1 MSDSDYLMLG
11 STGAPS
17 PPAGPLGRLAI
28 SGVNFLDAGKPWKY
42 RAVTAFTLLQDGF
55 TGINMPFLQWA
66 VGIGANTV
74 RVFGMWSVTGF
85 APWLVE
91 GYYSGFDQL
100 CARLA
105 ATGLRLHFVA
115 FTDQVPPLP
124 GNTDIRM
131 SDDQQNTHLRRIV
144 EIARE
149 YPNVLLEICN
159 EDWKNGG
166 IAGRFPREWFDGVLT
181 TRSSWEDGKTPLEA
195 GSVLDWTT
203 EHTPRGSQWE
213 RKAKNLLETSR
224 QGLGDFPATGKP
236 AIAGE
241 PERLQNAT
249 PRQYADYVAV
259 AELFASGACLHGD
272 GDTLQR
278 CRIPAD
284 DSVAR
289 AVAAV
294 WADPP
299 PADLAAI
306 GEYSRGQKDGQGTCP
321 LVHRD
326 RYDDD
331 GNEVEPSGSLR
342 TFAMLAG
349 NRATAV
355 VVSPGP
361 GWRLEPRNG
370 WRVVRSYGYAG
381 NTIDLEQ

>member
-1 MSDSDYLMLG
+1 VRL
-11 STGAPS
+11 ST
-17 PPAGPLGRLAI
+17 
-28 SGVNFLDAGKPWKY
+28 SGVSFLADGQSWKY
-42 RAVTAFTLLQDGF
+42 RAVTAFTALQDRFVENDLGD
-55 TGINMPFLQWA
+55 FLTWA
-66 VGIGANTV
+66 VALGANTV

-85 APWLVE
+85 DPRAYTD
-91 GYYSGFDQL
+91 YYDL
-100 CARLA
+100 LDNTCILLA
-105 ATGLRLHFVA
+105 DWGLRLHFVA
-115 FTDQVPPLP
+115 FTDQVWGSSVL
-124 GNTDIRM
+124 M
-131 SDDQQNTHLRRIV
+131 SEAEQNAHMLKVNEVLRAHDNSFMEPV
-144 EIARE
+144 
-149 YPNVLLEICN
+149 N

-166 IAGRFPREWFDGVLT
+166 FAGRFPREWFDGVLA
-181 TRSSWEDGKTPLEA
+181 TRSSWEDGNTPLEC
-195 GSVLDWTT
+195 GSVLDFTT

-224 QGLGDFPATGKP
+224 LGIGDFPPTDKP

-284 DSVAR
+284 QGVTQ

-299 PADLAAI
+299 PADLAAV

-331 GNEVEPSGSLR
+331 GRLVDDSGALR

-349 NRATAV
+349 GRATAV
-355 VVSPGP
+355 VVSPGA

-370 WRVVRSYGYAG
+370 WRLVRQYGPHG
-381 NTIDLEQ
+381 QLVDLER